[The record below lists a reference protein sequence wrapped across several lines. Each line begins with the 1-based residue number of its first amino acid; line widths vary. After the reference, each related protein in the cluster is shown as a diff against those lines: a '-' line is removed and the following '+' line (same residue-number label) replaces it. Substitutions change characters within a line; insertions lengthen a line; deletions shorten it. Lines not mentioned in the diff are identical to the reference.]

1 MASVSPQ
8 SPFYRTTDASERA
21 FGRNAPVADGGVFM
35 RHEMLA
41 VPGTG
46 TDGNIGV
53 ALDANTVTVRVRVS
67 PRLYAGRVAGIGFIA
82 PAGAVTGTTYAAVVD
97 GNTYAAVGYTT
108 PKAVTD
114 ALRDAINAA
123 AVDLQDSRAES
134 VLWGAENGQ
143 ADGTYALI
151 VWNEGDLTA
160 TSPIAPALA
169 LNLTASGSTGAWAG
183 RYMDAASI
191 DFDVY
196 EKHDGSPGASV
207 PEPWGTFPGG
217 ELEGVTK
224 PWTEKFNLAGA
235 SRVAVQVLSATADPG
250 KGANM
255 TTTAWAWISPAVAE
269 TVTS

>member
-1 MASVSPQ
+1 MVSPQ

-67 PRLYAGRVAGIGFIA
+67 PRLYAGRVSGIGFIA
-82 PAGAVTGTTYAAVVD
+82 PAGAITGTTYSAVVD
-97 GNTYAAVGYTT
+97 GTTYTTTGHTT
-108 PKAVTD
+108 PKAITD

-123 AVDLQDSRAES
+123 ATNPEDSGAAS

-151 VWNEGDLTA
+151 VWNEGDLEA
-160 TSPIAPALA
+160 ASPIAPALA

-207 PEPWGTFPGG
+207 EEPWGTFPGG

-224 PWTEKFNLAGA
+224 PWCEKFNLAGA